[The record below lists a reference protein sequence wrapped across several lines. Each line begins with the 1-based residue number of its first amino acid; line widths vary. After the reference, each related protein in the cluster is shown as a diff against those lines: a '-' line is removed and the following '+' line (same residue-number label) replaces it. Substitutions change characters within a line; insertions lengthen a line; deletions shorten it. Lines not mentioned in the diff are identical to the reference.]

1 MPLAAAI
8 TGGFGLANGIIGA
21 IGQNNANKT
30 YLKGIRET
38 NEQNY
43 KIWQEQQQH
52 NIDMFNMQNDANV
65 ANWQNQFD
73 QTNAY
78 NTALAQR
85 QRLEDAGLN
94 PALMMNGGSAGTASS
109 SGISTA
115 SATPAQAP
123 QMQAPQQVRSP
134 LVEFAQSSINSL
146 TGIAQAINLNEQ
158 STTER
163 ETRQPKIDLLEAQTR
178 GQVEKYLMD
187 NYIRNNHLP
196 IDKEMKWLE
205 KEYLRKTLDSRVA
218 YQDELQKHMI
228 QMRIGQQLTNAQ
240 QEIINEYLPA
250 QQQASLALTTYNAV
264 KAYYDGELSMEQVK
278 TEIKRRVLVAAQ
290 IVTEGE
296 IQKTE
301 RSKRAKLASDIAV
314 NDSII
319 EVNGANAKKIGSE
332 QKDIEEGTRTKK
344 IDNDRA
350 DKITDAFVESAI
362 STLQLET
369 TLNKGGQEYYKSE
382 HNVEDHF
389 RYQDGKYNKGK
400 AKHSL
405 KIPFYNLE
413 YETSD
418 SY

>member
-1 MPLAAAI
+1 MLSSAAI

-21 IGQNNANKT
+21 IGQGSANKT
-30 YLKGIRET
+30 YLRGVRET

-43 KIWQEQQQH
+43 KIWQEQQKH
-52 NIDMFNMQNDANV
+52 NIDMFNMQNDANIF
-65 ANWQNQFD
+65 NWQNQFD

-94 PALMMNGGSAGTASS
+94 PALMMNGGSAGTATS
-109 SGISTA
+109 SGIPTS

-134 LVEFAQSSINSL
+134 LVEFAQSAINSL
-146 TGIAQAINLNEQ
+146 TGIAHAINLNEQ

-163 ETRQPKIDLLEAQTR
+163 ETRQPKIDLIEAQTR

-187 NYIRNNHLP
+187 NYIRMNHLP
-196 IDKEMKWLE
+196 MDKEMKWLE

-218 YQDELQKHMI
+218 YQDELQKHMV

-264 KAYYDGELSMEQVK
+264 KAYYDGKLSMEQVK
-278 TEIKRRVLVAAQ
+278 TEIKKRVLIGAQ
-290 IVTEGE
+290 ISTEAE

-301 RSKRAKLASDIAV
+301 RAKRAKLASDIEV
-314 NDSII
+314 NESII
-319 EVNGANAKKIGSE
+319 EVNGANAKKIGAE

-350 DKITDAFVESAI
+350 EKITNAFVGAAI
-362 STLQLET
+362 AEYGEKEFRSNNLKELHKKYKDMGYPLDADWILDIPEVEFFKDFYK
-369 TLNKGGQEYYKSE
+369 NK
-382 HNVEDHF
+382 
-389 RYQDGKYNKGK
+389 
-400 AKHSL
+400 
-405 KIPFYNLE
+405 
-413 YETSD
+413 
-418 SY
+418 